1 MSKKYSSTFIL
12 SNVFVIAPFIAFA
25 QQQDLRT
32 IIDIVIGYL
41 NRILVLMIGVAVVM
55 FVYYIIKYFIKA
67 DAERKEAGPYV
78 MWSLIG
84 FFVILSLWGLVNI
97 LQNTF
102 NLKNENNQP
111 YSWTSFQG
119 LFPGGG
125 NSNGPSGSN
134 QTNTAPFGSNQTN
147 TAPLNPNPINP
158 EAAP

>member
-12 SNVFVIAPFIAFA
+12 SSVFVIAPFIAFA
-25 QQQDLRT
+25 QQKNLRT
-32 IIDIVIGYL
+32 IIDLVIDYL

-55 FVYYIIKYFIKA
+55 FVFYIIKYFIKA

-102 NLKNENNQP
+102 DLKNENNQP
-111 YSWTSFQG
+111 ASWTSFQG
-119 LFPGGG
+119 LFPGG
-125 NSNGPSGSN
+125 SPGPSGAMGGN
-134 QTNTAPFGSNQTN
+134 RV
-147 TAPLNPNPINP
+147 PNNSPGAMGGNRTPIRP
-158 EAAP
+158 MSK